1 MTRRT
6 LKRGFTLIE
15 LMIVVAIIGI
25 LAAIAIPNFIRFQA
39 KSKQTEAKANLKA
52 VFTAQ
57 RSQFQEHDKY
67 LTLVGELGFN
77 PERGNRYYYE
87 LGAGTRQNRLLVTSA
102 GAPTDTGVQVDQFK
116 YGATVN
122 PIPAASAFAPAYAVN
137 EGTVPG
143 NTPGIGAGV
152 CPSCNFLAFA
162 TGDIDNEAVGIDHW
176 AISSV
181 DFNLVTQCGD
191 PAATAAPAGQPYN
204 NYDDV
209 NCP

>member
-1 MTRRT
+1 MIRRT

-77 PERGNRYYYE
+77 PERGNRYFYT
-87 LGAGTRQNRLLVTSA
+87 LGAGTNQNRLATTTTSTPA
-102 GAPTDTGVQVDQFK
+102 DSGIEVDRFK
-116 YGATVN
+116 YGAAVN
-122 PIPAASAFAPAYAVN
+122 PIPAASAFAPAYATN

-143 NTPGIGAGV
+143 NAPGVGGV
-152 CPSCNFLAFA
+152 CPACNFLAFA
-162 TGDIDNEAVGIDHW
+162 MGDICLLYTSPSPRDC
-176 AISSV
+176 S
-181 DFNLVTQCGD
+181 
-191 PAATAAPAGQPYN
+191 
-204 NYDDV
+204 
-209 NCP
+209 